1 MEVLYRI
8 QFKNISNDDLGLIAV
23 NLGRR
28 QKAEEQIDAYEIPY
42 RNDELIIHSKTYKPY
57 IREVVFATTDRA
69 KIPLINQ
76 WLDGRG
82 NLRTSLDPDGY
93 YIASIITGLPY
104 EAMMNNVDQFQ
115 VGFKVNPFFYLDSG
129 DDPLTIT
136 SATTIFNPG
145 TIYSEPYIKITGSG
159 NIDLLINSTVY
170 SFTAIDTYIQIDSS
184 LKSVYRDTINQGDK
198 MVGEFPVLEA
208 GDNIIAWTG
217 TVTSI
222 EIIPKWREL

>member
-1 MEVLYRI
+1 VEVLYWI
-8 QFKNISNDDLGLIAV
+8 QFKNMSNDDLGLIAV

-28 QKAEEQIDAYEIPY
+28 QKAEEQIDTYEIPY

-57 IREVVFATTDRA
+57 IREVVFATTDRS

-129 DDPLTIT
+129 DDTLTINT
-136 SATTIFNPG
+136 STTIFNPG
-145 TIYSEPYIKITGSG
+145 TIYSEPYIKITGLG
-159 NIDLLINSTVY
+159 NVDLLINSTVY
-170 SFTAIDTYIQIDSS
+170 SFTAIDSYIQIDST
-184 LKSVYRDTINQGDK
+184 LKSVYKDTINQGDK
-198 MVGEFPVLEA
+198 MIGEFPVLEA

-222 EIIPKWREL
+222 EIIPRWREL